1 MKQQDSLSTYVPCKH
16 TKSTAA
22 QSSNYLLTMQMSK
35 KLIRHSESR
44 VTTHCSL
51 ATEAP
56 VPVLHRPP
64 QPNTDWAQPEAGTP
78 KHARHLLGT
87 GLLAF
92 TVCSGSLSALEP
104 CSCSS
109 SESSRFHFSL
119 WSKAKQNFFFFS
131 QRVPQD
137 RFAWRIW
144 QNPFQAEEQNKAEH
158 VYFRYYANRLVLAPN
173 FGWAPSWDV

>member
-1 MKQQDSLSTYVPCKH
+1 MEDIFVPHNQSTWNMKQQDSLSTYVPCKH

-109 SESSRFHFSL
+109 SESSRFHF
-119 WSKAKQNFFFFS
+119 FFFLKEFLKIVS
-131 QRVPQD
+131 LEESDKTHFKQKSKTR
-137 RFAWRIW
+137 
-144 QNPFQAEEQNKAEH
+144 QNM
-158 VYFRYYANRLVLAPN
+158 YILDIMLT
-173 FGWAPSWDV
+173 D

>member
-1 MKQQDSLSTYVPCKH
+1 MKQQDSLSSYVPCKH

-22 QSSNYLLTMQMSK
+22 QSSNYLLTKQMSK

-56 VPVLHRPP
+56 VPALHRPP
-64 QPNTDWAQPEAGTP
+64 QPNTDWAQPEAGTR

-109 SESSRFHFSL
+109 SESSHFRFSL
-119 WSKAKQNFFFFS
+119 WSKAKQNFFFS
-131 QRVPQD
+131 KRVPRD

-144 QNPFQAEEQNKAEH
+144 QNQFQAEEPKKAES
-158 VYFRYYANRLVLAPN
+158 VYFRYYATRFVLASN
-173 FGWAPSWDV
+173 FGWVPSCDV

>member
-87 GLLAF
+87 GLLVF

-119 WSKAKQNFFFFS
+119 WSKAKQNFFFFFLKEFLKIVS
-131 QRVPQD
+131 LEESDKTHFKQKSKTR
-137 RFAWRIW
+137 
-144 QNPFQAEEQNKAEH
+144 QNM
-158 VYFRYYANRLVLAPN
+158 YILDIMLT
-173 FGWAPSWDV
+173 D

>member
-119 WSKAKQNFFFFS
+119 WSKAKQNFFFFFS
-131 QRVPQD
+131 KSSSRS
-137 RFAWRIW
+137 
-144 QNPFQAEEQNKAEH
+144 
-158 VYFRYYANRLVLAPN
+158 FRLKNLTKPISSRRAKQGRTCI
-173 FGWAPSWDV
+173 F

>member
-1 MKQQDSLSTYVPCKH
+1 MKQQDSLSSYVPCKH
-16 TKSTAA
+16 TKSTTA
-22 QSSNYLLTMQMSK
+22 QSSNYLLTKQMSK

-56 VPVLHRPP
+56 VPALHRPP
-64 QPNTDWAQPEAGTP
+64 QPNTDWAQPEAGTR

-109 SESSRFHFSL
+109 SESSHFRFSL
-119 WSKAKQNFFFFS
+119 WSKAKQNFFFLKEFLEIVSLEESDKTNFKQKS
-131 QRVPQD
+131 QKRQ
-137 RFAWRIW
+137 
-144 QNPFQAEEQNKAEH
+144 K
-158 VYFRYYANRLVLAPN
+158 VYILDIMLKDLF
-173 FGWAPSWDV
+173 